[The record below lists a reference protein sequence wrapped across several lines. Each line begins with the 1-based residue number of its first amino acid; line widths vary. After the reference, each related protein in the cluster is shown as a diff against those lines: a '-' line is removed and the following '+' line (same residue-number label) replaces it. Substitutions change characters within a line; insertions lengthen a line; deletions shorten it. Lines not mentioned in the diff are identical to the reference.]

1 MCHSCIDDL
10 EDLMLSVSC
19 FLFLAPTYSQS
30 IHASQ
35 NPLPVGSNVTLSSQ
49 ASVVAGAWIFNSDII
64 VMIFPG
70 GEIISNGWKDRI
82 TFNSTSNN
90 MSLTIRSVQSQDSG
104 LFTLQAVNSFR
115 AQLTLSVQGKTPL
128 SMFMFTLSHVFFHSA
143 KVH

>member
-1 MCHSCIDDL
+1 MCHLCIDDM
-10 EDLMLSVSC
+10 EDLMLSVPC

-49 ASVVAGAWIFNSDII
+49 ANVVVGAWIFNSDII

-70 GEIISNGWKDRI
+70 GEIISNSWKDRI
-82 TFNSTSNN
+82 IFNSTSNDI
-90 MSLTIRSVQSQDSG
+90 SLTIRSVQSEDSG

-128 SMFMFTLSHVFFHSA
+128 SMFMLTFSHVYFYST

>member
-1 MCHSCIDDL
+1 MCYLCIDDMK
-10 EDLMLSVSC
+10 DLRLSVSC
-19 FLFLAPTYSQS
+19 FLFSAPTYSQS

-49 ASVVAGAWIFNSDII
+49 ASIVAGAWIFNSDII

-70 GEIISNGWKDRI
+70 GELISNSWKDRI
-82 TFNSTSNN
+82 AFNSTSNN
-90 MSLTIRSVQSQDSG
+90 ISLTIRSVQSEDSG

-128 SMFMFTLSHVFFHSA
+128 PMFMFALSHVFLT